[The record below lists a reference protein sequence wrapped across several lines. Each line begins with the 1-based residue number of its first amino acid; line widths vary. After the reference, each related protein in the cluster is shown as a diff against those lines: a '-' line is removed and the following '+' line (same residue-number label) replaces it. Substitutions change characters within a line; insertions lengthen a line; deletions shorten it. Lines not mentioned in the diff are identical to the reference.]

1 MYYGSSGAAAGQGAA
16 ERTCK
21 MIKKHILFPTLLWV
35 LIFALLLGSVGCSMV
50 SVQPDDPEKPE
61 EPVITQRAE
70 GYYCAVPMGSDFLAC
85 GTGGRLDIISPEGE
99 VTSLDCGTTEDLTNI
114 FYDGS
119 RILISGTNGTLLQ
132 SQDGGKS
139 FEKLETGAV
148 SDLNA
153 AAFYQGS
160 VFAAGEG
167 GMIYRQNPGGWEP
180 IEMNSTSEII
190 SLVATNY
197 CVAAITAETDVYIA
211 ADGMNW
217 SQYNFNEFYHGLY
230 PSYVFTKAVGAGGT
244 VFVLGYHEESPNTP
258 LIMFTELG
266 DVWMSKELTEVNGE
280 PLDPEKD
287 MLVNDICFNTDQI
300 VGVMNG
306 GRILNIT
313 DCVVCN
319 EEKDLEVDADLWATA
334 TGSDGVLVCGEDF
347 YFRVLDSRLIR
358 QDKIGA
364 EQARADIEQRGA
376 VLIDVRE
383 ADELAADGYIPGSI
397 HVPLAEVAARLPEL
411 VPDYYTEIIF
421 YCASG
426 MRSQKA
432 TEQAA
437 EMGYSSVYNL
447 GGLSDWPYEIVK
459 D

>member
-1 MYYGSSGAAAGQGAA
+1 M
-16 ERTCK
+16 
-21 MIKKHILFPTLLWV
+21 MKKHILFRTLLCAV
-35 LIFALLLGSVGCSMV
+35 IVALLFGCVGCDMV
-50 SVQPDDPEKPE
+50 SIEEEPANKPE

-70 GYYCAVPMGSDFLAC
+70 GYLCAVPMGDGFLAC
-85 GTGGRLDIISPEGE
+85 GTGGRLDAISAAGE

-114 FYDGS
+114 FLDGS
-119 RILISGTNGTLLQ
+119 RILLSGTNGTLLL

-139 FEKLETGAV
+139 FEKLETGATG
-148 SDLNA
+148 DLNA
-153 AAFYQGS
+153 VAFYRDA

-167 GMIYRQNPGGWEP
+167 GIIYRQNPGGWEP
-180 IEMNSTSEII
+180 IQMDSENEII

-197 CVAAITAETDVYIA
+197 CVAAITAQTDVYIA

-217 SQYNFNEFYHGLY
+217 TQYNFNEFYDGLY
-230 PSYVFTKAVGAGGT
+230 PRYVFSKAVSAGGT
-244 VFVLGYHEESPNTP
+244 VFVLGHHEENPNTP

-280 PLDPEKD
+280 PLNPEQD
-287 MLVNDICFNTDQI
+287 MQVNDICFSIDQI

-319 EEKDLEVDADLWATA
+319 EEKDLDVDNDLWAA
-334 TGSDGVLVCGEDF
+334 AAGQEGVLVCGEDF
-347 YFRVLDSRLIR
+347 YCRVLDSRLIR

-364 EQARADIEQRGA
+364 EQARADMEQRGA

-397 HVPLAEVAARLPEL
+397 HVPLAEVAERLPEL

-437 EMGYSSVYNL
+437 EMGYYSVYNL